1 MPRWAAQETVMEH
14 PAPLSVVSLPAQ
26 LLYVTVIGD
35 ISAAAEDNNEEMH
48 EGGLLTDSGEV
59 P

>member
-1 MPRWAAQETVMEH
+1 MEH